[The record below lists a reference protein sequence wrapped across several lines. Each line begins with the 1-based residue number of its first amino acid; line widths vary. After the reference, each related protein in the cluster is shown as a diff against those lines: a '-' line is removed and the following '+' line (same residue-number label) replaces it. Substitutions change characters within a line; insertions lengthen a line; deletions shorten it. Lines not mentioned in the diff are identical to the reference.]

1 MIITRKAIHIMEN
14 IGEAK
19 NEIAIVD
26 KETVEN
32 LIYIVRGQKV
42 MLDVDLARIYGYE
55 TRRFNEQVKNN
66 SERFDDDFRF
76 QLTKPEFENLMSKN
90 STSSWGGTRKLPY
103 AFTETGIYMLMTV
116 LKGDLAIA
124 QSKALIRIFKG
135 MKDYISENRALIG
148 TDDIARLAI
157 QTSENTAAIAKI
169 TDEMLRKSDLPKIF
183 KNFAS
188 SDTGKEFLIMNG
200 QLAEAD
206 AAYQGIYAKAKKLKG
221 CPIYM
226 DIVSVGAT
234 INVML
239 SAVLAKGT
247 TIIDNAAKEPHIV
260 DVANFL
266 NTMGADIRGAGTD
279 VIKING
285 VEKLKGNATYSV
297 VPDQIEAGTFMLAA
311 VATKG
316 DLTLKN
322 CITKHLESITA
333 KIIEVGGN
341 VEDNGDSIRVWC
353 NKRPNKANIKTLP
366 YPGFPTDLQPQ
377 MGVVLSLAN
386 GTSVINE
393 SIWDSRFQY
402 TDELNKMGA
411 KITAQGKSAF
421 FEGVKKLSGAP
432 VYSTDLRA
440 GAALVVAA
448 TAAEGKTEIYNLEH
462 IDRGYENIEE
472 KFRQIGAKIERVIE

>member
-1 MIITRKAIHIMEN
+1 
-14 IGEAK
+14 
-19 NEIAIVD
+19 
-26 KETVEN
+26 
-32 LIYIVRGQKV
+32 
-42 MLDVDLARIYGYE
+42 
-55 TRRFNEQVKNN
+55 
-66 SERFDDDFRF
+66 
-76 QLTKPEFENLMSKN
+76 
-90 STSSWGGTRKLPY
+90 
-103 AFTETGIYMLMTV
+103 
-116 LKGDLAIA
+116 
-124 QSKALIRIFKG
+124 
-135 MKDYISENRALIG
+135 
-148 TDDIARLAI
+148 
-157 QTSENTAAIAKI
+157 
-169 TDEMLRKSDLPKIF
+169 
-183 KNFAS
+183 
-188 SDTGKEFLIMNG
+188 
-200 QLAEAD
+200 
-206 AAYQGIYAKAKKLKG
+206 
-221 CPIYM
+221 M

-247 TIIDNAAKEPHIV
+247 TVIDNAAKEPHIV

-285 VEKLKGNATYSV
+285 VEKLSGNATYSV

-316 DLTLKN
+316 DLLIKN

-333 KIIEVGGN
+333 KILEVGAN

-402 TDELNKMGA
+402 T
-411 KITAQGKSAF
+411 
-421 FEGVKKLSGAP
+421 
-432 VYSTDLRA
+432 
-440 GAALVVAA
+440 
-448 TAAEGKTEIYNLEH
+448 
-462 IDRGYENIEE
+462 
-472 KFRQIGAKIERVIE
+472 